1 MVNEKILNSFFSSNM
16 QSLGLHHVNS
26 EVPKVVAEHVG
37 KRTDILGLDL
47 ATSIPIILELKVKR
61 DPQVVEQLQ
70 EYIAL
75 ISKKYPNLFEELN
88 AFRRLGG
95 FRFNY
100 KHGIVGM
107 VLSPEP
113 PPESIVD
120 RGSTILWAQFSLD
133 NDEVFRVVDRKLLS
147 KSKALAGLFENRPP
161 FKEVLPSQFV
171 ASSLPKLRN
180 FADRLNETYLS
191 VSPTINPRSKYEHS
205 YIAYYGT
212 DTTRVVFGFNTGPT
226 RTNFDV
232 EFSVYEANHAEFKS
246 HPATR
251 RLSALG
257 LHMDRPRKNQI
268 FPIRVDEEFAGDD
281 SKVSQA
287 LALFKQMAELSYSFA
302 KVQEL
307 RNLQIDPASKG
318 ALALEHFGLS

>member
-1 MVNEKILNSFFSSNM
+1 MIREKILNSFISSNM
-16 QSLGLHHVNS
+16 QTLGLHHVNS
-26 EVPKVVAEHVG
+26 EVPKVVTEHVG
-37 KRTDILGLDL
+37 KRTDILSFDL
-47 ATSIPIILELKVKR
+47 ATSIPMILELKVKR

-88 AFRRLGG
+88 AFRCLDS

-100 KHGIVGM
+100 THGIVGM
-107 VLSPEP
+107 ALSPEP

-147 KSKALAGLFENRPP
+147 KSTALAGLFENRPP
-161 FKEVLPSQFV
+161 FKEVLPSRFV
-171 ASSLPKLRN
+171 ASSLPKLRK

-191 VSPTINPRSKYEHS
+191 VSPTINPRSKYEHG

-226 RTNFDV
+226 RSTFDV
-232 EFSVYEANHAEFKS
+232 EFSVYESDHGKFKS

-251 RLSALG
+251 KLSALG
-257 LHMDRPRKNQI
+257 LQMDRPRKNQI
-268 FPIRVDEEFAGDD
+268 FPVSVDETFAGDEG
-281 SKVSQA
+281 KVSQA
-287 LALFKQMAELSYSFA
+287 LALFKEMAELSYSFA
-302 KVQEL
+302 KVPEL
-307 RNLQIDPASKG
+307 QYLRIDPASKG
-318 ALALEHFGLS
+318 ALALEHFGMN